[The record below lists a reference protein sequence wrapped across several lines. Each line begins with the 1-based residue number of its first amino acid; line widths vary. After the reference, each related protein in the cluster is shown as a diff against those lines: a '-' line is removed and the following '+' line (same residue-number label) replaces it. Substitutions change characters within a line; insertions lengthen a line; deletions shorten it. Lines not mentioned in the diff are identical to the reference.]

1 MKFSDT
7 RGFSLPELMIVLSV
21 LIIFAT
27 TAVPG
32 LAALIDQH
40 RASAYMQ
47 QFSQH
52 LAYARVAATS
62 SNLPVQVCPVSDTQC
77 EDQWQQYPVQLA
89 VVNPVSL
96 ERTVLRELP
105 PVFARHKL
113 SYNRSAVTFR
123 RDGSLNGFEN
133 GTFYY
138 CTDQG
143 NNWHYRLTL
152 NQAGRSRLTKVL
164 QPCPN

>member
-1 MKFSDT
+1 MSAP
-7 RGFSLPELMIVLSV
+7 RSNGFSLPELMIALAVLV
-21 LIIFAT
+21 IFAT
-27 TAVPG
+27 TAVPAM
-32 LAALIDQH
+32 AALIDQH

-47 QFSQH
+47 QFSQY

-62 SNLPVQVCPVSDTQC
+62 SNLPVQVCPMSDTQC
-77 EDQWQQYPVQLA
+77 ENEWQPHPVQLS

-105 PVFARHKL
+105 PVFAQHKL
-113 SYNRSAVTFR
+113 NYNRSAITFR

-138 CTDQG
+138 CTKEG
-143 NNWHYRLTL
+143 NTWHYRLTV
-152 NQAGRSRLTKVL
+152 NQAGRSRLRKVQ
-164 QPCPN
+164 QPCPY